1 MRRLPDSEERKQGMQ
16 LNRLT
21 LQGYRNY
28 ERLSLNTSAG
38 VNILVGPNAQ
48 GKTNLLEAIH
58 VLALT
63 KSHRTS
69 KDKELIGWNQPF
81 ARIRAELTR
90 KYGDISMELQ
100 LSPQGKR
107 AKVNELEQRK
117 LSGFV
122 GTINVVL
129 FAPEDL
135 DIVKGAPGVR
145 RRFMD
150 MEIGQVHPGYLHD
163 LQQYQKIM
171 QQRNNYL
178 KSTDLARAS
187 QAMLDVWNEQLAA
200 SGVKMMQKRK
210 TFIHKLQGWAEKIH
224 RGITGGDELLTVEY
238 RPSFGGSEDGAS
250 QDEAYLFE
258 HFMLKLTQGKEQEFR
273 RGMTL
278 AGPHRDD
285 LAFFING
292 KDVQS
297 FGSQGQQ
304 RTAALS
310 LKLAELELMREEI
323 GEYPLLLLDDVLSE
337 LDQQRQTHLI
347 ETFQSRVQT
356 FITTTGLESVNM
368 NRLHDAAVYE
378 VRNGEIVS

>member
-1 MRRLPDSEERKQGMQ
+1 MQ
-16 LNRLT
+16 LKSIE
-21 LQGYRNY
+21 LQGYRNFDSLK
-28 ERLSLNTSAG
+28 LSIGSG
-38 VNILVGPNAQ
+38 VNIFIGPNAQ

-69 KDKELIGWNQPF
+69 KDKELIGWNAAS
-81 ARIRAELTR
+81 ARIRAELER
-90 KYGDISMELQ
+90 KYGNVTVELQ
-100 LSPQGKR
+100 ISPQGKK
-107 AKVNELEQRK
+107 AKLNGLEQRK

-122 GTINVVL
+122 GSLNVVL

-150 MEIGQVHPGYLHD
+150 MEIGQVHPGYLYD
-163 LQQYQKIM
+163 LQQYQKVL

-178 KSTDLARAS
+178 KSTDSSKAS
-187 QAMLDVWNEQLAA
+187 LQMLEVWNEQLA
-200 SGVKMMQKRK
+200 SYGVKMMQRRK
-210 TFIHKLQGWAEKIH
+210 NFIYHLQIWAEKIH
-224 RGITGGDELLTVEY
+224 SGITGGSEHLTVDY
-238 RPSFGGSEDGAS
+238 KPSFATEADSGSQEES
-250 QDEAYLFE
+250 SLFQQ
-258 HFMLKLTQGKEQEFR
+258 FMIKLTQSREQEFR
-273 RGMTL
+273 RGITL

-285 LAFFING
+285 LEFTING

-323 GEYPLLLLDDVLSE
+323 GEYPILLLDDVLSE
-337 LDQQRQTHLI
+337 LDQTRQTQLI

-368 NRLHDAAVYE
+368 SRLRDAAIFH
-378 VRNGEIVS
+378 VRNGELLN

>member
-1 MRRLPDSEERKQGMQ
+1 MQ
-16 LNRLT
+16 LKSIE

-28 ERLSLNTSAG
+28 DSLKLAIGSG
-38 VNILVGPNAQ
+38 VNIFIGPNAQ

-69 KDKELIGWNQPF
+69 KDKELIGWNASS
-81 ARIRAELTR
+81 ARIRAELERRLGTVTLELA
-90 KYGDISMELQ
+90 ISA
-100 LSPQGKR
+100 QGKK
-107 AKVNELEQRK
+107 AKLNGLEQRK

-122 GTINVVL
+122 GSLNVVL

-150 MEIGQVHPGYLHD
+150 MEIGQVHPGYLYD
-163 LQQYQKIM
+163 LQQYQKVL

-178 KSTDLARAS
+178 KATDLSRAS
-187 QAMLDVWNEQLAA
+187 DAMLEVWNEQLVAY
-200 SGVKMMQKRK
+200 GVKMMQRRK
-210 TFIHKLQGWAEKIH
+210 NFILHLQRWAEKIH
-224 RGITGGDELLTVEY
+224 AGITADSERLEVVY
-238 RPSFGGSEDGAS
+238 RPSFGSPEEVMG
-250 QDEAYLFE
+250 QDDSSLFRQ
-258 HFMLKLTQGKEQEFR
+258 FMIKLTQSKEQEFR
-273 RGMTL
+273 RGTTMT
-278 AGPHRDD
+278 GPHRDD
-285 LAFFING
+285 LAFAING
-292 KDVQS
+292 KDVQA

-323 GEYPLLLLDDVLSE
+323 GEYPILLLDDVLSE
-337 LDQQRQTHLI
+337 LDQMRQTQLI

-368 NRLHDAAVYE
+368 SRLKDAAVFH
-378 VRNGEIVS
+378 VRGGTLLS

>member
-1 MRRLPDSEERKQGMQ
+1 MQ
-16 LNRLT
+16 LKSIELH
-21 LQGYRNY
+21 GFRNY
-28 ERLSLNTSAG
+28 DSLQLAIGSG
-38 VNILVGPNAQ
+38 VNIFIGPNAQ

-69 KDKELIGWNQPF
+69 KDRELIGWNAQTT
-81 ARIRAELTR
+81 RIRAELER
-90 KYGDISMELQ
+90 KYGNMTLELQ
-100 LSPQGKR
+100 ISSQGKK
-107 AKVNELEQRK
+107 AKLNGLEQRK

-122 GTINVVL
+122 GSLNVVL

-150 MEIGQVHPGYLHD
+150 MEIGQVHPGYLYD
-163 LQQYQKIM
+163 LSQYQKVL

-178 KSTDLARAS
+178 KATDAS
-187 QAMLDVWNEQLAA
+187 KASPELMEVWNEQLAA
-200 SGVKMMQKRK
+200 YGVKMMQKRK
-210 TFIHKLQGWAEKIH
+210 NFIYHLQQWAEKIH
-224 RGITGGDELLTVEY
+224 AGITAGTEKLEVAY
-238 RPSFGGSEDGAS
+238 KPSFGMEDKSEP
-250 QDEAYLFE
+250 QDESSLFQQ
-258 HFMLKLTQGKEQEFR
+258 FMIKLTQSREQEFR

-278 AGPHRDD
+278 TGPHRDD
-285 LAFFING
+285 LAFAING

-323 GEYPLLLLDDVLSE
+323 GEYPILLLDDVLSE
-337 LDQQRQTHLI
+337 LDQTRQTQLI

-368 NRLHDAAVYE
+368 SRLRDAAVFH
-378 VRNGEIVS
+378 VRGGALMQ

>member
-1 MRRLPDSEERKQGMQ
+1 MQ
-16 LNRLT
+16 LQSIELHH
-21 LQGYRNY
+21 YRNY
-28 ERLSLNTSAG
+28 ESLQLQIGAG
-38 VNILVGPNAQ
+38 VNIFIGPNAQ

-69 KDKELIGWNQPF
+69 KDRELIAWNGQT
-81 ARIRAELTR
+81 AIIRAELER
-90 KYGDISMELQ
+90 RYGNLKLELQ
-100 LSPQGKR
+100 LSAQGKK
-107 AKVNELEQRK
+107 AKLNGLEQRK

-122 GTINVVL
+122 GSLNVVL

-150 MEIGQVHPGYLHD
+150 MEIGQVHPAYLYDH
-163 LQQYQKIM
+163 QQYQRIL

-178 KSTDLARAS
+178 KSTNSSAAQADLLA
-187 QAMLDVWNEQLAA
+187 VWNEQLATY
-200 SGVKMMQKRK
+200 GVKMMQRRK
-210 TFIHKLQGWAEKIH
+210 NFIYHLQQWAEKIH
-224 RGITGGDELLTVEY
+224 SGITAGTEKLEVAY
-238 RPSFGGSEDGAS
+238 KPSFGYEGVSGGEPEDPTS
-250 QDEAYLFE
+250 LFQQ
-258 HFMLKLTQGKEQEFR
+258 FMIKLTQNKEQEFR

-278 AGPHRDD
+278 IGPHRDD
-285 LAFFING
+285 LAFAING

-323 GEYPLLLLDDVLSE
+323 GEYPILLLDDVLSE
-337 LDQQRQTHLI
+337 LDQKRQTQLI

-368 NRLHDAAVYE
+368 GRLRDAAVFH
-378 VRNGEIVS
+378 VQGGALMQ

>member
-1 MRRLPDSEERKQGMQ
+1 MQ
-16 LNRLT
+16 LKTLE

-28 ERLSLNTSAG
+28 DTIKLATEAG
-38 VNILVGPNAQ
+38 VNIFIGPNAQ

-58 VLALT
+58 VLSLT

-69 KDKELIGWNQPF
+69 KDKELIGWDRN
-81 ARIRAELTR
+81 AAVIKAELER
-90 KYGDISMELQ
+90 RHGSASLELQ
-100 LSPQGKR
+100 ISAQGKK
-107 AKVNELEQRK
+107 AKINGLEQRK
-117 LSGFV
+117 LSSFV
-122 GTINVVL
+122 GTLNVVL

-150 MEIGQVHPGYLHD
+150 MEIGQVHPGYLYD
-163 LQQYQKIM
+163 MQQYQKIL

-178 KSTDLARAS
+178 KSTDIHRAS
-187 QAMLDVWNEQLAA
+187 PAMLDVWNEQLV
-200 SGVKMMQKRK
+200 SYGVKMMQKRK
-210 TFIHKLQGWAEKIH
+210 NFIVHLQKWAEKIH
-224 RGITGGDELLTVEY
+224 AGITAGNELLSVMY
-238 RPSFGGSEDGAS
+238 RPSFGNGEELQA
-250 QDEAYLFE
+250 QDDSSLFQQ
-258 HFMLKLTQGKEQEFR
+258 FMLKLSQGKEQEFR
-273 RGMTL
+273 RGTTL

-285 LAFFING
+285 LAFAING

-310 LKLAELELMREEI
+310 LKLAELELMHEEI

-337 LDQQRQTHLI
+337 LDQTRQTQLI

-368 NRLHDAAVYE
+368 SRLKDASVFH
-378 VRNGEIVS
+378 VRNGQLLR

>member
-1 MRRLPDSEERKQGMQ
+1 MQ
-16 LNRLT
+16 LKSLE
-21 LQGYRNY
+21 LHGYRNY
-28 ERLSLNTSAG
+28 DTLKLATESG
-38 VNILVGPNAQ
+38 VNIFIGPNAQ
-48 GKTNLLEAIH
+48 GKTNLIEAIH
-58 VLALT
+58 VLSLT

-69 KDKELIGWNQPF
+69 KDKELIGWNQS
-81 ARIRAELTR
+81 AAIIRAEMEKR
-90 KYGDISMELQ
+90 HGDVRLELQ
-100 LSPQGKR
+100 VSAQGKK
-107 AKVNELEQRK
+107 AKINGLEQRK

-122 GTINVVL
+122 GTLNVVL

-150 MEIGQVHPGYLHD
+150 MEIGQVHPGYLYD
-163 LQQYQKIM
+163 MQQYQKIL

-178 KSTDLARAS
+178 KMNDSRNAS
-187 QAMLDVWNEQLAA
+187 PEMLEVWNEQLATY
-200 SGVKMMQKRK
+200 GVKMMQKRK
-210 TFIHKLQGWAEKIH
+210 NFIIQLQKWAEKIH
-224 RGITGGDELLTVEY
+224 AGITGGQEHFTVEY
-238 RPSFGGSEDGAS
+238 KPSFGSSSGMDN
-250 QDEAYLFE
+250 QDQTSLFGQ
-258 HFMLKLTQGKEQEFR
+258 FMLKLSQGKEQEFR

-278 AGPHRDD
+278 TGPHRDD
-285 LAFFING
+285 LSFAING

-310 LKLAELELMREEI
+310 LKLAELELMHEEL

-337 LDQQRQTHLI
+337 LDQTRQTQLI

-368 NRLHDAAVYE
+368 SRLKDASVFH
-378 VRNGEIVS
+378 VRNGQLLR

>member
-1 MRRLPDSEERKQGMQ
+1 MHLKSLE
-16 LNRLT
+16 

-28 ERLSLNTSAG
+28 DSASLSTGSG
-38 VNILVGPNAQ
+38 VNIFIGPNAQ

-69 KDKELIGWNQPF
+69 KDRELIGWNGDS
-81 ARIRAELTR
+81 AKIRGELER
-90 KYGDISMELQ
+90 KYGNVSLELQ
-100 LSPQGKR
+100 ISSQGKK
-107 AKVNELEQRK
+107 AKVNGLEQRK

-122 GTINVVL
+122 GAVNVVL

-135 DIVKGAPGVR
+135 DIVKGSPGVR

-163 LQQYQKIM
+163 LQQYQKVL

-178 KSTDLARAS
+178 KSTDASRAS
-187 QAMLDVWNEQLAA
+187 PELLDVWNEQLATY
-200 SGVKMMQKRK
+200 GVKMMQKRK
-210 TFIHKLQGWAEKIH
+210 NFMYHLQRWAEKIH
-224 RGITGGDELLTVEY
+224 AGITGGTEKLTVEY
-238 RPSFGGSEDGAS
+238 QPSFGSPNGDAF
-250 QDEAYLFE
+250 QDHSSLFGQ
-258 HFMLKLTQGKEQEFR
+258 FMLKLTQGKEQEFR
-273 RGMTL
+273 RGATL
-278 AGPHRDD
+278 TGPHRDD
-285 LAFFING
+285 LTFAING

-310 LKLAELELMREEI
+310 LKLAELELMHEEI

-337 LDQQRQTHLI
+337 LDQTRQTQLI

-368 NRLHDAAVYE
+368 NRLKDAAVFH
-378 VRNGEIVS
+378 VRNGELLK

>member
-1 MRRLPDSEERKQGMQ
+1 MQ
-16 LNRLT
+16 LHSIELT
-21 LQGYRNY
+21 HYRNY
-28 ERLSLNTSAG
+28 ESLQLQIGSG
-38 VNILVGPNAQ
+38 VNIFIGPNAQ

-69 KDKELIGWNQPF
+69 KDRELIAWQSQT
-81 ARIRAELTR
+81 AVIRAELER
-90 KYGDISMELQ
+90 KYGRMTLELQ
-100 LSPQGKR
+100 LSPQGKK
-107 AKVNELEQRK
+107 AKVNGLEQRK

-122 GTINVVL
+122 GSLNVVL

-163 LQQYQKIM
+163 HQQYQKIL

-178 KSTDLARAS
+178 KATDLSRAS
-187 QAMLDVWNEQLAA
+187 NDMLAVWNEQLAA
-200 SGVKMMQKRK
+200 CGVKMMKRRK
-210 TFIHKLQGWAEKIH
+210 NFIYHLEQWAEKIH
-224 RGITGGDELLTVEY
+224 AGITAGAEKLEVAY
-238 RPSFGGSEDGAS
+238 KPSFSLETGGEEDETS
-250 QDEAYLFE
+250 LFQQ
-258 HFMLKLTQGKEQEFR
+258 FMLKLTQSKEQEFR

-278 AGPHRDD
+278 VGPHRDD
-285 LAFFING
+285 LSFAING

-297 FGSQGQQ
+297 YGSQGQQ

-323 GEYPLLLLDDVLSE
+323 GEYPILLLDDVLSE
-337 LDQQRQTHLI
+337 LDQKRQTQLI

-368 NRLHDAAVYE
+368 SRLRDAAVFH
-378 VRNGEIVS
+378 VRSGALMQ

>member
-1 MRRLPDSEERKQGMQ
+1 MQ
-16 LNRLT
+16 LKSIELH
-21 LQGYRNY
+21 GYRNY
-28 ERLSLNTSAG
+28 DSLQLSIGSG
-38 VNILVGPNAQ
+38 VNIFIGPNAQ

-69 KDKELIGWNQPF
+69 KDRELIGWNASQ
-81 ARIRAELTR
+81 ARIRAELER
-90 KYGDISMELQ
+90 RYGNVTLELQ
-100 LSPQGKR
+100 ISAQGKK
-107 AKVNELEQRK
+107 AKLNGLEQRK

-122 GTINVVL
+122 GSLNVVL

-150 MEIGQVHPGYLHD
+150 MEIGQVHPGYLYD
-163 LQQYQKIM
+163 LQQYQKVL

-178 KSTDLARAS
+178 KATDSSKAS
-187 QAMLDVWNEQLAA
+187 PELLEVWNEQLA
-200 SGVKMMQKRK
+200 SYGVKMMQKRK
-210 TFIHKLQGWAEKIH
+210 NFIHHLQKWAEKIH
-224 RGITGGDELLTVEY
+224 EGITAGSEHLEVVY
-238 RPSFGGSEDGAS
+238 KPSFAAEAAGES
-250 QDEAYLFE
+250 QDDSSLFQQ
-258 HFMLKLTQGKEQEFR
+258 FMIKLTQGREQEFR
-273 RGMTL
+273 RGMTMT
-278 AGPHRDD
+278 GPHRDD
-285 LAFFING
+285 LTFTING

-323 GEYPLLLLDDVLSE
+323 GEYPILLLDDVLSE
-337 LDQQRQTHLI
+337 LDQTRQTQLI

-368 NRLHDAAVYE
+368 SRLRDAAVFH
-378 VRNGEIVS
+378 VRNGALMQ

>member
-1 MRRLPDSEERKQGMQ
+1 MRIVQDQCHSMQ
-16 LNRLT
+16 LNSLE

-28 ERLSLNTSAG
+28 DSLKLSTEGG
-38 VNILVGPNAQ
+38 VNIFIGPNAQ
-48 GKTNLLEAIH
+48 GKTNLIEAIH
-58 VLALT
+58 VLSLT

-69 KDKELIGWNQPF
+69 KDKELIGWNQS
-81 ARIRAELTR
+81 AATIKAQMER
-90 KYGDISMELQ
+90 KYGEVSLELQ
-100 LSPQGKR
+100 LSAQGKK
-107 AKVNELEQRK
+107 AKINGLEQRK
-117 LSGFV
+117 LSSFV
-122 GTINVVL
+122 GTLNVVL

-150 MEIGQVHPGYLHD
+150 MEIGQVHPGYLYD
-163 LQQYQKIM
+163 MQQYQRIL

-178 KSTDLARAS
+178 KSTDLSKAS
-187 QAMLDVWNEQLAA
+187 PEMLEVWNEQLVT
-200 SGVKMMQKRK
+200 SGVKMMQKREN
-210 TFIHKLQGWAEKIH
+210 FIVQLQKWAEKIH
-224 RGITGGDELLTVEY
+224 AGITGGNEHLTVTY
-238 RPSFGGSEDGAS
+238 RPSFGSSTGDVN
-250 QDEAYLFE
+250 QDHSSLFE
-258 HFMLKLTQGKEQEFR
+258 QFMLKLSQGKDQEFR

-278 AGPHRDD
+278 VGPHRDD
-285 LAFFING
+285 LSFAING

-310 LKLAELELMREEI
+310 LKLAELELMHEEI

-337 LDQQRQTHLI
+337 LDQTRQTQLI

-368 NRLHDAAVYE
+368 SRLKDASIFH
-378 VRNGEIVS
+378 VRNGQLLR

>member
-1 MRRLPDSEERKQGMQ
+1 MQ
-16 LNRLT
+16 LNTLA

-28 ERLSLNTSAG
+28 ESVKLATEAG
-38 VNILVGPNAQ
+38 VNIFIGPNAQ

-58 VLALT
+58 VLSLT

-69 KDKELIGWNQPF
+69 KDKELIGWHASQ
-81 ARIRAELTR
+81 ATITAELER
-90 KYGDISMELQ
+90 KLGKVNLELNISA
-100 LSPQGKR
+100 QGKR
-107 AKVNELEQRK
+107 ARINGLEQRK
-117 LSGFV
+117 LSSFV
-122 GTINVVL
+122 GTLNVVL

-145 RRFMD
+145 RRFMN
-150 MEIGQVHPGYLHD
+150 MEIGQVHPGYLYD
-163 LQQYQKIM
+163 MQQYEKIL

-178 KSTDLARAS
+178 KSTDLGRLS
-187 QAMLDVWNEQLAA
+187 PEMLAVWNEQLAA
-200 SGVKMMQKRK
+200 CGVKIMQRRK
-210 TFIHKLQGWAEKIH
+210 KFIVNLQKWAEKIH
-224 RGITGGDELLTVEY
+224 AGITGGSERLTVEY
-238 RPSFGGSEDGAS
+238 RPSFGNAESIDSEDAPS
-250 QDEAYLFE
+250 LFE
-258 HFMLKLTQGKEQEFR
+258 QFMIKLTQGVQQEAR
-273 RGMTL
+273 RGITL

-285 LAFFING
+285 LAFAING

-310 LKLAELELMREEI
+310 LKLAELELMHEEI

-337 LDQQRQTHLI
+337 LDQTRQTQLI

-368 NRLHDAAVYE
+368 SKLRDAAIFH
-378 VRNGEIVS
+378 VRDGQLLR

>member
-1 MRRLPDSEERKQGMQ
+1 MQ
-16 LNRLT
+16 LNRLE

-28 ERLSLNTSAG
+28 ERLTLDTSAG

-90 KYGDISMELQ
+90 KYGKISMELQ

-122 GTINVVL
+122 GTLNVVL

-135 DIVKGAPGVR
+135 DIVKGSPGVR

-178 KSTDLARAS
+178 KSTDASKAS
-187 QAMLDVWNEQLAA
+187 QAMLDVWNEQLV
-200 SGVKMMQKRK
+200 SFGVKMMQKRK
-210 TFIHKLQGWAEKIH
+210 TFIRKLQGWAEKIH
-224 RGITGGDELLTVEY
+224 YGITAGSEQLTVEY
-238 RPSFGGSEDGAS
+238 RPSFGIDDDAGF
-250 QDEAYLFE
+250 QDEASLFQQ
-258 HFMLKLTQGKEQEFR
+258 FMLKLTQGKEQEFR
-273 RGMTL
+273 RGTTL
-278 AGPHRDD
+278 VGPHRDD
-285 LAFFING
+285 LAFYING

-337 LDQQRQTHLI
+337 LDQQRQTQLI

-368 NRLHDAAVYE
+368 NRLKDAAVYE
-378 VRNGEIVS
+378 VRGGEIVG